1 MDAREDIEQCA
12 VWPLV
17 TGAFREPKGGG
28 GSKVE
33 SQRERSKSQEAEVDV
48 GGDV

>member
-1 MDAREDIEQCA
+1 MCCLA
-12 VWPLV
+12 
-17 TGAFREPKGGG
+17 TGYRSFQRTQRGG